1 MSESIC
7 IEDFCGSWHG
17 MPVSFS
23 ADYFPTESLCY
34 FTGDW
39 DSSTEIPPMPSAS
52 VPTEADVYVWARKHG
67 SGYQDGV
74 SGIGGQASI
83 AVCGAREGSE
93 DLQDARGYREGQAG
107 H

>member
-1 MSESIC
+1 MHPAFCGPGAWRSDSPTREDTMSESIC

-67 SGYQDGV
+67 SGW
-74 SGIGGQASI
+74 
-83 AVCGAREGSE
+83 
-93 DLQDARGYREGQAG
+93 
-107 H
+107 